1 MLTDFRDL
9 VKRHEQSFHPFEL
22 TQHQR
27 PSVIETTLVTSTQTS
42 NIEPLEEPASP
53 GGQTQSLD
61 PRLRQPDEQIAVS
74 QRSPPVT
81 AVNAET
87 NTLVGA
93 SPHHTED
100 RNANIVEEL
109 LTAIPSPLS
118 TSGSSSGT
126 DNNQPLE
133 TSQIRVQDDRFVAD
147 LLNDVSDHSKQVRNS
162 SDTPILNYEASQMG
176 SNVQP
181 WDSNQSTWQNPD
193 ILTGHQLVGGLD
205 SVSNMQTTITN
216 SQMEGYF
223 QEVDFF
229 SLLPNGG
236 GNLEASFG
244 LTDYLF
250 NSGFSPPNDYRPS
263 RVLSN
268 VNVGNDSIT
277 THSSVSVATGAV
289 AESHEQVTAAS
300 SFSLPPTVVYDTPRK
315 PPFPVIEDDIY
326 SVIQEDVKK
335 ILTPDQLKDF
345 RMPNAQGLQRFLT
358 SYFTCFHK
366 HFPILHIPSLELRR
380 SPSHLILSMCAIGA
394 IYRLSRKSAKDL
406 WFWANTMAELVIYF
420 DAEINFSY

>member
-1 MLTDFRDL
+1 M
-9 VKRHEQSFHPFEL
+9 
-22 TQHQR
+22 
-27 PSVIETTLVTSTQTS
+27 
-42 NIEPLEEPASP
+42 
-53 GGQTQSLD
+53 QSLD
-61 PRLRQPDEQIAVS
+61 PRLQQPDEQIAAS

-81 AVNAET
+81 VNAET
-87 NTLVGA
+87 NTLLGA
-93 SPHHTED
+93 SPHNTED
-100 RNANIVEEL
+100 RNANILDEL

-126 DNNQPLE
+126 DNNQP
-133 TSQIRVQDDRFVAD
+133 QILVQDDRLMVD
-147 LLNDVSDHSKQVRNS
+147 MLNDVSDHPKQVRNS
-162 SDTPILNYEASQMG
+162 SDTPIRNYEASQMG
-176 SNVQP
+176 PDVQP
-181 WDSNQSTWQNPD
+181 WDSNQSSWQNLD
-193 ILTGHQLVGGLD
+193 ILAGHQLVEGLD
-205 SVSNMQTTITN
+205 TVPNMHTTITN

-236 GNLEASFG
+236 GNLETNFG

-268 VNVGNDSIT
+268 VNVGNGSNT
-277 THSSVSVATGAV
+277 TNNSLSVATEAV
-289 AESHEQVTAAS
+289 AEAHEQITAPS
-300 SFSLPPTVVYDTPRK
+300 SSSLLPTVVYDTPRK
-315 PPFPVIEDDIY
+315 SPFPVIEDDTY

-380 SPSHLILSMCAIGA
+380 SPSRLILSMCAIGA

-420 DAEINFSY
+420 DTDTSSIFLTNFMLGYRINVFKYAFTDQNCRRSV